1 MSLDR
6 RTLEHQS
13 ILDARAANDYLQDR
27 RPELYG
33 TLHKP

>member
-1 MSLDR
+1 LIVGTLD
-6 RTLEHQS
+6 HQA
-13 ILDARAANDYLQDR
+13 ILNARMANDYLQDR